1 MPSSAEILEGLQ
13 VIANTERSVAIFWHG
28 LLIATLLALALGF
41 RPRQHHARIA
51 LAAPLASVSV
61 FAWTYGN
68 PFNGA
73 VFAAASAV
81 LAVLGAREASEQ
93 RVAGGS
99 RVAVVVGGAMIGFG
113 WVYPQFGATERW
125 WALLCEA
132 PFGLIPCPTLSVV
145 IGIALLAGGLGSLA
159 WSVALSMLAL
169 FYGLFGAWRLG
180 VGIDLALCAASL
192 VLLWEARRLAH

>member
-13 VIANTERSVAIFWHG
+13 VIANTERSVAVFWHG
-28 LLIATLLALALGF
+28 LLVATLFALALGF

-51 LAAPLASVSV
+51 LAAPLVSVSV
-61 FAWTYGN
+61 LAWNYGN

-73 VFAAASAV
+73 VFALASAV
-81 LAVLGAREASEQ
+81 LAALGAREASEQ

-113 WVYPQFGATERW
+113 WVYPHFAATERW
-125 WALLCEA
+125 WALLYEA

-145 IGIALLAGGLGSLA
+145 IGIALFGGGLGSLA
-159 WSVALSMLAL
+159 WAVVLSMLGL
-169 FYGLFGAWRLG
+169 FYGVFGAWRLG
-180 VGIDLALCAASL
+180 VGIDLALCAGSL